1 MPEKMEKKRWPRRKK
16 LLVGVAAA
24 AGYLVLFCIAMFSI
38 IFYLIDAERQRALRY
53 SPLNYP
59 GSTWV
64 CEEAGVWFAVGEDW
78 Q

>member
-1 MPEKMEKKRWPRRKK
+1 MPEKMGKKRWPRRKK

-59 GSTWV
+59 GST
-64 CEEAGVWFAVGEDW
+64 
-78 Q
+78 